1 MHRLSDSAAY
11 SPPFVEPG
19 QAELESAVAAMSPA
33 DRLARFWRMQE
44 IAVARSWALVER
56 SGLLDP
62 TARVELVLR
71 SRYPEWSDA
80 EVDRLLAAI
89 RDREGASVWLD
100 RLQARSA
107 EIKAAL
113 ARDRGDRG
121 PTERL

>member
-1 MHRLSDSAAY
+1 MHRLSDSAVY
-11 SPPFVEPG
+11 SPPFGEPG
-19 QAELESAVAAMSPA
+19 QAELELAVAAMSPA
-33 DRLARFWRMQE
+33 DRLGRFWRMQE

-62 TARVELVLR
+62 MARVELVLR

-89 RDREGASVWLD
+89 RDRDGASVWLD

-107 EIKAAL
+107 EIRAAL
-113 ARDRGDRG
+113 DRDRGDRD
-121 PTERL
+121 PTERR

>member
-1 MHRLSDSAAY
+1 MDTLSDSAAY
-11 SPPFVEPG
+11 WPPFAEPG
-19 QAELESAVAAMSPA
+19 HAELELAVAAMSPA

-62 TARVELVLR
+62 MARVELVLR

-89 RDREGASVWLD
+89 RDRDGASVWLD

-113 ARDRGDRG
+113 DRDRGDRD
-121 PTERL
+121 PTERR